1 MHIAMIA
8 AENGALVGGKVGG
21 IGDVI
26 RDVPIALAQLGHQ
39 VSVITP
45 GYQSLAKR
53 NDSALLGALEV
64 FFCGRTETVAIFCV
78 EEATPMTGKGGRKKA
93 LGSVNH
99 YILEHPL
106 FASCG
111 EGAIYCNDQNGPFAT
126 DAHKFALFCIA
137 VCQGLIEARFNKVDV
152 LHLHDW
158 HAALVA
164 LLRRYM
170 PAYRDLR
177 ALPTVYT
184 IHNLSLQGVRPL
196 SGHHSSLHHWYPNLA
211 PDLTLIQDPVHWDC
225 VNLMRAGINLSDR
238 VHAVSP
244 NYALEI
250 LIPTDHAHGF
260 IGGEGL
266 ERDLQSLEAD
276 GKLLGILNG
285 CDYHKEPA
293 PRRSRAQLL
302 DLIERSLLAW
312 VGNRHYVPAAHFHAQ
327 LRVAQWRRRRKPVSA
342 TLSSVGRVTGQ
353 KARLLMELVS
363 DGQGGEVGAL
373 DKLLAD
379 LGDGVF
385 IMLGSGDEFYEHF
398 FTAAMARHD
407 NFLFLQGFSEDLA
420 DALYAAGDLFL
431 MPSSFEPCGIS
442 QMLAMRAGT
451 PCIVHEVGGLKDT
464 VENGVNGYSF
474 RGDTPLEQAQ
484 NMLDTISIACAS
496 TAKPAIWLN
505 LRRNASNARFSW
517 EDAVLQYLDLLYTPL
532 LKSKT

>member
-26 RDVPIALAQLGHQ
+26 RDVPIALAKLGHQ
-39 VSVITP
+39 ISVITP

-53 NDSALLGALEV
+53 NASVLLGAVEV
-64 FFCGRTETVAIFCV
+64 SFCGKAETVAIFRAEKTV
-78 EEATPMTGKGGRKKA
+78 PESGKSGRKKS

-126 DAHKFALFCIA
+126 DAHKFALFCVA
-137 VCQGLIEARFNKVDV
+137 VCQGLIETRFNKVDV

-158 HAALVA
+158 HGALVA

-177 ALPTVYT
+177 ALPTIYT

-211 PDLTLIQDPVHWDC
+211 PDLTLIQDPAHWDC
-225 VNLMRAGINLSDR
+225 VNLMRVGINLSDR

-244 NYALEI
+244 SYAKEI
-250 LIPTDHAHGF
+250 LIPTDHVHGF
-260 IGGEGL
+260 VGGEGL
-266 ERDLQSLEAD
+266 EKDLQRLETD
-276 GKLLGILNG
+276 GNLFGILNG
-285 CDYHKEPA
+285 CDYHKPA
-293 PRRSRAQLL
+293 APHRSRAQLL
-302 DLIERSLLAW
+302 DLIEQSLMSW
-312 VGNRHYVPAAHFHAQ
+312 VGDRHYVPAAHFHAQ
-327 LRVAQWRRRRKPVSA
+327 LRVAQWRRKRKAVS
-342 TLSSVGRVTGQ
+342 TSLSSVGRVTGQ
-353 KARLLMELVS
+353 KARLLMELVA
-363 DGQGGEVGAL
+363 DGRGGQVSAL

-379 LGDGVF
+379 LNDGEL
-385 IMLGSGDEFYEHF
+385 IMIGSGEEFYEHF
-398 FTAAMARHD
+398 FSSAMARHE

-451 PCIVHEVGGLKDT
+451 PCIVHAVGGLKDT
-464 VENGVNGYSF
+464 VENGVNGFSF
-474 RGDTPLEQAQ
+474 RGDTPSEQAQ
-484 NMLDTISIACAS
+484 NMLDTVSVACAS
-496 TAKPAIWLN
+496 TAKPAIWQS
-505 LRRNASNARFSW
+505 LRRNAANARFSW
-517 EDAVLQYLDLLYTPL
+517 EDAVLQYVDLLYTPL
-532 LKSKT
+532 LKTK

>member
-53 NDSALLGALEV
+53 NDSTLLGAV
-64 FFCGRTETVAIFCV
+64 DVSFCGKTETVAIFCIDR
-78 EEATPMTGKGGRKKA
+78 AAPATGKGGRGKA
-93 LGSVNH
+93 FGTVKH

-111 EGAIYCNDQNGPFAT
+111 EGAIYCNDQHGPFAT
-126 DAHKFALFCIA
+126 DAHKFALFCVA
-137 VCQGLIEARFNKVDV
+137 VCQGLIESRFTKVDV

-158 HAALVA
+158 HGALVA

-170 PAYRDLR
+170 PAYRGLR

-225 VNLMRAGINLSDR
+225 VNLMRVGINLSDR

-244 NYALEI
+244 NYAKEI
-250 LIPTDHAHGF
+250 LISTDQARGF
-260 IGGEGL
+260 VGGEGL
-266 ERDLQSLEAD
+266 EKDLQRLQAD
-276 GKLLGILNG
+276 GVLLGILNG
-285 CDYHKEPA
+285 CDYQKPPA
-293 PRRSRAQLL
+293 PHRSHAQLL
-302 DLIERSLLAW
+302 DLIEQSLMTW
-312 VGNRHYVPAAHFHAQ
+312 VGNKHYVPAAHFHAQ
-327 LRVAQWRRRRKPVSA
+327 LRVAQWRRRRKPVST

-353 KARLLMELVS
+353 KARLLMESLS
-363 DGQGGEVGAL
+363 DDHGDEICVL
-373 DKLLAD
+373 DKLLTD

-385 IMLGSGDEFYEHF
+385 IMIGSGEEFYEHF
-398 FTAAMARHD
+398 FTAAMVRHS

-420 DALYAAGDLFL
+420 DALYVAGDLFL

-464 VENGVNGYSF
+464 VDNGVNGFSF
-474 RGDTPLEQAQ
+474 RGNTPREQAQ
-484 NMLDTISIACAS
+484 NMLDTVAIACAS
-496 TAKPAIWLN
+496 TVKPAIWLN
-505 LRRNASNARFSW
+505 LRRNASAVRFSW
-517 EDAVLQYLDLLYTPL
+517 EEAVQQYLDSLYTPL
-532 LKSKT
+532 LKKKS

>member
-26 RDVPIALAQLGHQ
+26 RDVPIALAQQGHQ

-53 NDSALLGALEV
+53 NGAALLGAVEV
-64 FFCGRTETVAIFCV
+64 TFSGRTETVAIFFV
-78 EEATPMTGKGGRKKA
+78 EQTGSEKGKGSRKKA
-93 LGSVNH
+93 VGAVSH
-99 YILEHPL
+99 FILEHPM
-106 FASCG
+106 FAACG
-111 EGAIYCNDQNGPFAT
+111 EGSIYCNDHHGPFAT
-126 DAHKFALFCIA
+126 DANKFALFCTA
-137 VCQGLIEARFNKVDV
+137 VCQSLIEARFSKVDV

-158 HAALVA
+158 HSALVA

-170 PAYRDLR
+170 PAYRELR

-196 SGHHSSLHHWYPNLA
+196 SGHESSLHHWFPNLA
-211 PDLTLIQDPVHWDC
+211 PDLTLIQDPVYWDC

-244 NYALEI
+244 NYAREI

-266 ERDLQSLEAD
+266 ERDLQRLED
-276 GKLLGILNG
+276 EGRLLGILNG
-285 CDYHKEPA
+285 CDYQKVPA
-293 PRRSRAQLL
+293 PHRSRAQLL
-302 DLIERSLLAW
+302 DLIEQSLMEW
-312 VGNRHYVPAAHFHAQ
+312 VGKKHYVPAAHFHAQ
-327 LRVAQWRRRRKPVSA
+327 LRVAQWRRRRKPA
-342 TLSSVGRVTGQ
+342 TTTLSSVGRVTAQ
-353 KARLLMELVS
+353 KARLLMESVS
-363 DGQGGEVGAL
+363 DGKGGELCAL
-373 DKLLAD
+373 DRLLTD
-379 LGDGVF
+379 LDDGVF
-385 IMLGSGDEFYEHF
+385 IMIGSGEEYYEHF
-398 FTAAMARHD
+398 FTTAMARHK

-464 VENGVNGYSF
+464 VENGVDGFSF
-474 RGDTPLEQAQ
+474 RGDTPREQAE
-484 NMLDTISIACAS
+484 NMLDCVRAACAI

-505 LRRNASNARFSW
+505 LRRNAANARFSW
-517 EDAVLQYLDLLYTPL
+517 EEAVLQYLKLLYTPL
-532 LKSKT
+532 LKTKN

>member
-26 RDVPIALAQLGHQ
+26 RDVPIALARLGHQ

-53 NDSALLGALEV
+53 NASTLLGAV
-64 FFCGRTETVAIFCV
+64 DVSFCGTTETVAIFHV
-78 EEATPMTGKGGRKKA
+78 DKPTAVSGNSSRDKA
-93 LGSVNH
+93 RGSVSH

-111 EGAIYCNDQNGPFAT
+111 EGAIYCNDQLGPFAT

-137 VCQGLIEARFNKVDV
+137 VCQGLIEARFEKVDM

-158 HAALVA
+158 HGALVA

-177 ALPTVYT
+177 VLPTVFT

-196 SGHHSSLHHWYPNLA
+196 SGQQSSLHHWYPNLA
-211 PDLTLIQDPVHWDC
+211 LDLTLIQDPAYWDC

-244 NYALEI
+244 NYAKEI
-250 LIPTDHAHGF
+250 LIPTDLAHGF

-266 ERDLQSLEAD
+266 ESDLKRLVAD
-276 GKLLGILNG
+276 GKLFGILNG
-285 CDYHKEPA
+285 CDYLKAPA
-293 PRRSRAQLL
+293 PHRTRAQLL
-302 DLIERSLLAW
+302 ELIEQSLKTW
-312 VGNRHYVPAAHFHAQ
+312 VGARQYVPAAHFHAQ
-327 LRVAQWRRRRKPVSA
+327 SRVTQWRRRRKSVSI

-353 KARLLMELVS
+353 KARLLMEQVG
-363 DGQGGEVGAL
+363 DGQGGEVSAL
-373 DKLLAD
+373 DKLLTD

-385 IMLGSGDEFYEHF
+385 IMIGSGEEFYENF
-398 FTAAMARHD
+398 FTAAMVRHD

-420 DALYAAGDLFL
+420 DALYAGGDLFL

-464 VENGVNGYSF
+464 VENGVNGFSF
-474 RGDTPLEQAQ
+474 RGDTPREQAQ
-484 NMLDTISIACAS
+484 NMLDSVSIACAS
-496 TAKPAIWLN
+496 AAKPAIWLK
-505 LRRNASNARFSW
+505 LRRNAASARFSW
-517 EDAVLQYLDLLYTPL
+517 DEGVLQYQDLLYAPL
-532 LKSKT
+532 LKAKI